1 MSLLLYTVDENL
13 LLTSW
18 KVNILTVDELT
29 VDELTVDELTLD
41 DLTWYHSLFL
51 LHKLPIDNKLVY
63 SCYLAW

>member
-18 KVNILTVDELT
+18 KVNILT